1 MVTVPYTLG
10 RMRKSLN
17 FSKPTR
23 GGYIQR
29 YLLMLNDPDAFARR
43 FGMRDPQVAVFL
55 RVRAELDREFIRKR
69 REFALHIRNLL
80 RQWSEEPPELMGEEI
95 WSLREERRLL
105 KNAASFLATAGPQIA
120 ILFGDQFPKGTTV
133 GDLRRLE
140 TRALPKLHRVLPQEA
155 MQRLRGR
162 LLVCASCDRVIL
174 RAPGKSAQKFCPR
187 CRKRWSKQQLWYKT
201 RGKRRRGR

>member
-1 MVTVPYTLG
+1 
-10 RMRKSLN
+10 MRKSSN

-43 FGMRDPQVAVFL
+43 FGMNGWQVIPFL

-69 REFALHIRNLL
+69 REFALHTRNLL
-80 RQWSEEPPELMGEEI
+80 RQLSEEPPEFIEEANR
-95 WSLREERRLL
+95 SLREERRLL
-105 KNAASFLATAGPQIA
+105 KNAASFLATAGPQLA
-120 ILFGDQFPKGTTV
+120 ILAKNIRRFAGQFPKGTTV
-133 GDLRRLE
+133 GDLRRLG
-140 TRALPKLHRVLPQEA
+140 TRALAKLHHVLPHEA
-155 MQRLRGR
+155 MQRFRGR
-162 LLVCASCDRVIL
+162 LLVCASCNRVFL
-174 RAPGKSAQKFCPR
+174 RTPGKSAQKYCPR